1 MPSIKAIA
9 MDVDGVLTD
18 GCVWLDGEGRET
30 KRLAFVDIMGVSLG
44 RKAGLGFALISG
56 EGGPL
61 LDQVA
66 TKLGIADV
74 YAGCRDKASALRDF
88 AERHGL
94 ELREVCFVG
103 DAVNDVEALAECGFS
118 AAPAS
123 AHRSAK
129 EAASLVT
136 DRPGGAGAVREVI
149 DRLLDE
155 VASGEIG

>member
-1 MPSIKAIA
+1 MISIKAIA

-18 GCVWLDGEGRET
+18 GCVWLDGEGHET
-30 KRLAFVDIMGVSLG
+30 KRLAFVDVMGVSLG
-44 RKAGLGFALISG
+44 RKAGLRFALISG

-61 LDQVA
+61 LEQVA

-74 YAGCRDKASALRDF
+74 YGGCRDKASALRDF
-88 AERHGL
+88 AKRHGL

-103 DAVNDVEALAECGFS
+103 DDINDVEALATCGLS
-118 AAPAS
+118 VAPAS

-136 DRPGGAGAVREVI
+136 DLPGGAGAVREVI
-149 DRLLDE
+149 DHLLDGA
-155 VASGEIG
+155 ASGGAR

>member
-88 AERHGL
+88 AERHGHRRDFQPAHL
-94 ELREVCFVG
+94 LHIEVGVG
-103 DAVNDVEALAECGFS
+103 FLAQGQADEC
-118 AAPAS
+118 
-123 AHRSAK
+123 R
-129 EAASLVT
+129 
-136 DRPGGAGAVREVI
+136 R
-149 DRLLDE
+149 
-155 VASGEIG
+155 